1 MGFPLWNDSI
11 KVRDDVNNQEDK
23 IESKGSKNVLKK

>member
-11 KVRDDVNNQEDK
+11 KVMDDVNNQEDK